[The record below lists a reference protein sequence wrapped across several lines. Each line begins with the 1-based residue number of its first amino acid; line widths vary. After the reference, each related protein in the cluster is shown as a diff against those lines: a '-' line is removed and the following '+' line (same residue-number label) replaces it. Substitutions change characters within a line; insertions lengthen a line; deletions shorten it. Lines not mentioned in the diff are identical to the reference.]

1 MKGKKVLITPLD
13 WGLGHA
19 SRCVRLIQELLK
31 LECEVMIGASGDSLM
46 LLKEEFPSLKYFDF
60 PSYAPV
66 YSASSSLIWKMTEQL
81 FKFIKTI
88 NREHKL
94 TEKIVQDEKI
104 ELVISDNRYGCWSR
118 WVKSIF
124 ITHQVTI
131 LVPQQVQWLSG
142 IINYLNHH
150 QIKNFD
156 ECWVPDF
163 ENHRLAGRLSYSDKI
178 KSRYIGPLSRFELI
192 NETLDKVYDILIV
205 LSGPEP
211 QRTILEEKMIDTFKE
226 SGLKACLV
234 RGVPGKSNKRT
245 GNLSIFDFLD
255 SQTLQSVMRQSD
267 LIISRSGYSTVM
279 DLSVVG
285 GKVVFIPTPGQPE
298 QEYLAQY
305 LKEKKI
311 AFTMPQP
318 AFNLNEM
325 LKETQHYAGFQPA
338 ENDYRYLH
346 KALRDIMGME

>member
-19 SRCVRLIQELLK
+19 SRCVRLIRELVK
-31 LECEVMIGASGDSLM
+31 LECEVMVGASGDSLM

-66 YSASSSLIWKMTEQL
+66 YSASSSLVWKMTEQL

-88 NREHKL
+88 NREHRL
-94 TEKIVQDEKI
+94 AEKIVKDEKI
-104 ELVISDNRYGCWSR
+104 EAVISDNRYGCWSR
-118 WVKSIF
+118 RVRSIF

-142 IINYLNHH
+142 IINYLNHY

-178 KSRYIGPLSRFELI
+178 KSRYIGPLSRFEI
-192 NETLDKVYDILIV
+192 NRETPEKVYDILIV

-211 QRTILEEKMIDTFKE
+211 QRSILEEIMIYAFKE
-226 SGLKACLV
+226 SSLKVCLV
-234 RGVPGKSNKRT
+234 RGLPGKNNKRS
-245 GNLSIFDFLD
+245 GNLNIFDFLD
-255 SQTLQSVMRQSD
+255 SQSLQSVMRQSD

-279 DLSVVG
+279 DLNAVG

-305 LKEKKI
+305 FREKKI
-311 AFTMPQP
+311 SFTMPQSD
-318 AFNLNEM
+318 FNLDQM
-325 LKETQHYAGFQPA
+325 LKEIQHYTGFQPV
-338 ENDYRYLH
+338 ENDYNCLQR
-346 KALRDIMGME
+346 ALNDVVT